1 MPNLYHG
8 IWKMIFRVVILSVIL
23 LSAMVVSPVAADTV
37 TVDLEYR
44 TDTLTWELYA
54 LINDTGSGNSG
65 DNGLAALR
73 ALIDN
78 IDFGTNGEAVN
89 IPTGI
94 GAIDPIDPG
103 GPNERPP
110 VLQTSGGTLDIIYGQ
125 NISVPESGVGGVGVS
140 RTLIIDG
147 TFPSAETPPAF
158 GDDDRGFT
166 TDGNFLD
173 VPAPGPFGGALP
185 WDMAFLDVL
194 DVTPGG
200 TAGDY
205 NGNGIL
211 DAADYTIWQEAL
223 GGTTL
228 LNDPTPGVVDRSDY
242 IYWQTHFGTTS
253 DSGTSA
259 STNIPEPSSLLLTA
273 LALGGLLLWKHDKS
287 EL

>member
-1 MPNLYHG
+1 
-8 IWKMIFRVVILSVIL
+8 MIFRIVILSVIV
-23 LSAMVVSPVAADTV
+23 LSAMVVSPVVADTL

-54 LINDTGSGNSG
+54 LINDTGSGNNG
-65 DNGLAALR
+65 ENGLAALR

-78 IDFGTNGEAVN
+78 IDFGTHGEAVN
-89 IPTGI
+89 IPIGI
-94 GAIDPIDPG
+94 GAIDPIDLG

-125 NISVPESGVGGVGVS
+125 NISVPGSVVGGVGVS

-147 TFPSAETPPAF
+147 TFSDVVIPPAF
-158 GDDDRGFT
+158 GDDDHGFK
-166 TDGNFLD
+166 TDGNFLY

-185 WDMAFLDVL
+185 WDMAFLNVL

-200 TAGDY
+200 LAGDY
-205 NGNGIL
+205 NGNGVL

-223 GGTTL
+223 GGMTL
-228 LNDPTPGVVDRSDY
+228 LNDPTPGTVDASDY
-242 IYWQTHFGTTS
+242 AYWKANFGATAG
-253 DSGTSA
+253 SGTSA

-273 LALGGLLLWKHDKS
+273 FWLLGLLLWQHDKPKP
-287 EL
+287 